1 VEGAPI
7 LLIDGGKQKRCF
19 TDVSD
24 GIEAL
29 YKIIENKDG
38 ICDGQIINIGNP
50 NNELS
55 IRALAELLL
64 AKFDEHPLRYNFPP
78 FAGFREIES
87 GSYYGS
93 GYQDVQYRRP
103 SIRNAKK
110 LLDWTPKVEMEQSV
124 KSTLD
129 FFLQG
134 VVKEGDI
141 MYASETINKVQSPVS
156 SKTTAKKAG
165 TILSVPASNKKKR
178 KTTLYNR
185 T

>member
-1 VEGAPI
+1 VEGTPI

-29 YKIIENKDG
+29 FRIIENKDDV
-38 ICDGQIINIGNP
+38 CNGQIINIGNP
-50 NNELS
+50 HNELS

-64 AKFDEHPLRYNFPP
+64 AKFDEHPLRSKFPS
-78 FAGFREIES
+78 FAGLKEIES
-87 GSYYGS
+87 GSYYGT

-103 SIRNAKK
+103 SIKNAKK

-134 VVKEGDI
+134 IGKEGNVP
-141 MYASETINKVQSPVS
+141 YANESVNKKQGPVVSEATVK
-156 SKTTAKKAG
+156 KTR
-165 TILSVPASNKKKR
+165 TILSIPANNKKK
-178 KTTLYNR
+178 KNSLYNR